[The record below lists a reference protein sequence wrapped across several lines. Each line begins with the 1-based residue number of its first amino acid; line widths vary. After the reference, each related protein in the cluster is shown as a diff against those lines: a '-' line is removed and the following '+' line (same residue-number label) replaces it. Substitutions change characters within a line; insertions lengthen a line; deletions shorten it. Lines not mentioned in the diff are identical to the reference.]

1 MTATVSRKILI
12 VTLIMAVAS
21 IPLKNNWNSLA
32 IVLFCLSTAIQQP
45 VRESIRNLKKDHY
58 WKLTTLFFLWLA
70 ATWFWDHTG
79 GFSMRYLEPS
89 ASFVFLPLVMAM
101 IPKLTSRELAF
112 VCYSFIISIIIVCI
126 ICLTKS
132 YMEYNETR
140 DARVFFYHY
149 LGFQMGLNA
158 VYLSNYCIA
167 CITWLL
173 YISFIYKG
181 EKVFAPGYLVTMI
194 ACAFLFLMMFLL
206 SSKMSL
212 VLLFL
217 LIFFMSLYIGYR
229 KKALVYTSLIM
240 ILLIIS
246 GWFLTQKFGYL
257 NWRIRSTEFK
267 QYSGSQDDNNGLA
280 LRITTWTTALNL
292 IKEKPILGYG
302 LKGAN
307 EALVER
313 YKQIDFTPGITERYN
328 SHNQFMET
336 TLRSGVVGLLLLLAI
351 IAVPFISSIRKG
363 KFLLTVMVLHF
374 VLVSMVEGTL
384 EIQQEFS
391 FYLFFIFL
399 FHYHY
404 FNTNRKYA

>member
-12 VTLIMAVAS
+12 VTLVLAVAS
-21 IPLKNNWNSLA
+21 IPLENNWNSLA

-45 VRESIRNLKKDHY
+45 VKTSIMNLKRDHY
-58 WKLTTLFFLWLA
+58 WKLTSLFFLWLA
-70 ATWFWDHTG
+70 ATWFWDYTG

-101 IPKLTSRELAF
+101 MPKLTAKELAIA
-112 VCYSFIISIIIVCI
+112 CYAFITSVVAVCI

-132 YMEYNETR
+132 YIEYSHTH
-140 DARVFFYHY
+140 DLRVFFYHY
-149 LGFQMGLNA
+149 LGFQMNLNA
-158 VYLSNYCIA
+158 IYLSNYIIA
-167 CITWLL
+167 SFTWLL
-173 YISFIYKG
+173 YTRFLYKG
-181 EKVFAPGYLVTMI
+181 EKIFIPSYLLTIVL
-194 ACAFLFLMMFLL
+194 CAFLFVMMFLL

-212 VLLFL
+212 ALFAL
-217 LIFFMSLYIGYR
+217 LIVFMSLYIGY
-229 KKALVYTSLIM
+229 KKKVLIYTFPVLIALA
-240 ILLIIS
+240 IS
-246 GWFLTQKFGYL
+246 GILLTQKLGYL
-257 NWRIRSTEFK
+257 TWRITSTELK
-267 QYSGSQDDNNGLA
+267 QYSGKEDDNNGLA
-280 LRITTWTTALNL
+280 LRITTWTAALDL
-292 IKEKPILGYG
+292 IKEKPMLGYG

-313 YKQIDFTPGITERYN
+313 YKQIDFAPGIAERYN

-336 TLRSGVVGLLLLLAI
+336 TLRSGIIGLLLLVI
-351 IAVPFISSIRKG
+351 IMAVPFISSVKQH
-363 KFLLTVMVLHF
+363 KLLLALMVSHF

-404 FNTNRKYA
+404 FSKRKYA